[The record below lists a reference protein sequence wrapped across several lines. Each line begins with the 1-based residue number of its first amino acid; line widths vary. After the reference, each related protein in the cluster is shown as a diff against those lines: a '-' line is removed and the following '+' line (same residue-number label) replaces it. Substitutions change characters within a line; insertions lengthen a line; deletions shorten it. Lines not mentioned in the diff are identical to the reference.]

1 MNFIP
6 KKIANSILLTAC
18 LIGSG
23 TSYASILNFT
33 GKNGNLGHSFTETKD
48 GVTIKVSAFKFSGS
62 NSTPSSAEAHNT
74 IIKGFG
80 HWGLGIG
87 NDSEHTADNRGNR
100 EFFLV
105 EFDQS
110 VKLNSASISEWGNN
124 YGSRHGGD
132 SDIDYW
138 GGTGA
143 FSFDNLGSLFENDI
157 SSSTLSNGQN
167 RNIVFDSGLGNISW
181 LLLGPEAFNSSNS
194 NNVHDFIKLRSIG
207 YDVAAVPLPAT
218 VWLMGSAL
226 LGLAGLK
233 RKHGQSNA

>member
-6 KKIANSILLTAC
+6 KKIAKNILLAAC

-23 TSYASILNFT
+23 TSYASIFNFT
-33 GKNGNLGHSFTETKD
+33 SKNGGLGHSFTETSD

-62 NSTPSSAEAHNT
+62 NSTPSNAGAQST
-74 IIKGFG
+74 FIQGYGKY
-80 HWGLGIG
+80 GLGIG
-87 NDSEHTADNRGNR
+87 PNRSGHTANNTHDNR

-105 EFDQS
+105 EFDQL
-110 VKLNSASISEWGNN
+110 VKLGSASISEWGNN
-124 YGSRHGGD
+124 YGSRYGGD

-143 FSFDNLGSLFENDI
+143 FNFDNLGTLFGDNV
-157 SSSTLSNGQN
+157 SSGLLRNGQT
-167 RNIVFDSGLGNISW
+167 RNIMFDSGLGNISW

-194 NNVHDFIKLRSIG
+194 NNVHDFIKLRNIG

-226 LGLAGLK
+226 LGLGGLK
-233 RKHGQSNA
+233 RKRG